1 LEEQIGGQTEAGFL
15 VAGFYEDVNPP
26 ESNELV
32 SIYMP
37 VCFATRAVKLA
48 I

>member
-37 VCFATRAVKLA
+37 VCFATRAVKPA